1 MSAQIASARDGI
13 LTVRI
18 TGRLT
23 HSELTAAQTSAA
35 EILRKE
41 GAMRILVIADNFQ
54 GWERAGDW
62 GDVSFQMDNDARI
75 EKMAVVGDKKW
86 EELALAFTAKGLRP
100 FPIEYFQP
108 ADMASARA
116 WLNAKP

>member
-1 MSAQIASARDGI
+1 M
-13 LTVRI
+13 TVRI
-18 TGRLT
+18 TGRLSC
-23 HSELTAAQTSAA
+23 SELAAAQKAAA

-41 GAMRILVIADNFQ
+41 GAMRVLVLAINFE

-75 EKMAVVGDKKW
+75 EKMAVIGEKKW
-86 EELALAFTAKGLRP
+86 EELAIAFTAKGLRP

-108 ADMASARA
+108 AELASARA
-116 WLNAKP
+116 WLTAQG